1 MGGVFEEGAFLRFL
15 FTLRF
20 SFGAAPSYSI
30 DLKACDRLLFKAPE
44 TYIGVSTGAGLLQ
57 QEGSYGAVERV
68 HATHS

>member
-15 FTLRF
+15 F

-57 QEGSYGAVERV
+57 QESSYGAVERV

>member
-44 TYIGVSTGAGLLQ
+44 THTFAGVGLLQ
-57 QEGSYGAVERV
+57 
-68 HATHS
+68 

>member
-1 MGGVFEEGAFLRFL
+1 MGGVQKKGAFLRFL

-44 TYIGVSTGAGLLQ
+44 THTFGGVGLLQ
-57 QEGSYGAVERV
+57 LEGSHGTVERV

>member
-1 MGGVFEEGAFLRFL
+1 MGGEFKEGAFLRFL

-44 TYIGVSTGAGLLQ
+44 TYIRVSTGAGLPQ
-57 QEGSYGAVERV
+57 
-68 HATHS
+68 

>member
-1 MGGVFEEGAFLRFL
+1 MGGLQKKGAFLRFL

-44 TYIGVSTGAGLLQ
+44 THTFAEVGLLQ
-57 QEGSYGAVERV
+57 
-68 HATHS
+68 